1 MGSALPVGREVL
13 IPRQLSVA
21 IDEGGIRTASGMLPA
36 LLYTTEGLERHG
48 QREMVFAVIRTGAPA
63 PGYPLTMARTV
74 HQLAAEGRLVEAGDV
89 SVFGQP
95 GIDVDGR
102 VTGFVY
108 AAAPEDIP
116 STVRFERPP
125 LVALPLLA
133 GETAV
138 VQRFGHA
145 RVLSLLGAQE
155 RYYPHPWW
163 FRPGRAPVVD
173 DAEFRAATMLSKA
186 PAYNLPFLRV
196 VHIGDRLELT
206 ITAGDATSYIGGA
219 DEELEAF
226 EEALREAADVCAF
239 LPGLADVPQTYVWA
253 PGQQGPAAIVAPGG
267 ERSTRIGC
275 NFLLLVRGNVE
286 PTARQVEDGFAV
298 LLTGAMYA
306 RLRQA
311 VEAGRPIEIG
321 LPAGAVSTLAL
332 RLDPRPGPATRPVQA
347 VRPGPGTHTE
357 AVSLP
362 GPPRGD
368 GDLSGDGGSSGNGG
382 LSGSGGLSGD
392 GVRPAYVDPPVTA
405 AQLKSSTTSGAGV
418 DGRSSNGSG
427 SGGVADGGGMSGGGA
442 ISGGWGVSGDA
453 QRSSGAERFPVA
465 RRPEDSDQ
473 VGDQDRSRE
482 APGPP
487 YATLP
492 DSNRSLEA
500 DMPQDA
506 SRALKAARSG
516 DAVRPAVHPA
526 GPDPLRDGGRPLAE
540 SVHPGGSSARP
551 SSERYRTGE
560 LTIYHPPRAEDAER
574 LGRDADGRALRHV
587 DRGRIVLLTSEEQL
601 RRATT
606 AAELGDFI
614 DRARG
619 IVDRAFTGVRHGT
632 EELMVEFHLGPS
644 RPVAVRIMARPEAPP
659 RELQV
664 VLERQLLALRPPTI
678 RYTEVAFQ
686 LHLQLY
692 R

>member
-48 QREMVFAVIRTGAPA
+48 QREMVFAVIRTGTPA

-74 HQLAAEGRLVEAGDV
+74 HRLAAEGRLVEAGDV
-89 SVFGQP
+89 SVFNQP
-95 GIDVDGR
+95 GIDIDGR

-155 RYYPHPWW
+155 RYYPHPYW

-173 DAEFRAATMLSKA
+173 DTEFRAATMLSKA

-275 NFLLLVRGNVE
+275 NFLLLVRGTLE
-286 PTARQVEDGFAV
+286 PTARQIEDGFAV

-321 LPAGAVSTLAL
+321 LPAGAVRTIAL
-332 RLDPRPGPATRPVQA
+332 RLEPRRGPASRPVQA
-347 VRPGPGTHTE
+347 VRPGPGTQ
-357 AVSLP
+357 AAPLP
-362 GPPRGD
+362 ALPVGV
-368 GDLSGDGGSSGNGG
+368 DL
-382 LSGSGGLSGD
+382 
-392 GVRPAYVDPPVTA
+392 
-405 AQLKSSTTSGAGV
+405 GV
-418 DGRSSNGSG
+418 DGRSGSG
-427 SGGVADGGGMSGGGA
+427 L
-442 ISGGWGVSGDA
+442 
-453 QRSSGAERFPVA
+453 
-465 RRPEDSDQ
+465 
-473 VGDQDRSRE
+473 
-482 APGPP
+482 
-487 YATLP
+487 T
-492 DSNRSLEA
+492 
-500 DMPQDA
+500 
-506 SRALKAARSG
+506 
-516 DAVRPAVHPA
+516 AVPAVPA
-526 GPDPLRDGGRPLAE
+526 VAAQAAAD
-540 SVHPGGSSARP
+540 
-551 SSERYRTGE
+551 RYRTGE
-560 LTIYHPPRAEDAER
+560 LTIYRPPPAEDT
-574 LGRDADGRALRHV
+574 GRSGPDAVGRELRHV
-587 DRGRIVLLTSEEQL
+587 DRGRIVLLTPEEQV

-632 EELMVEFHLGPS
+632 EELMVEFRLGPS

-664 VLERQLLALRPPTI
+664 VLERQLLALRPPAI
-678 RYTEVAFQ
+678 RHSEVAFQ
-686 LHLQLY
+686 LHLQLF

>member
-48 QREMVFAVIRTGAPA
+48 QREMVFAVVRTGAPA
-63 PGYPLTMARTV
+63 PGYPLSMARTV
-74 HQLAAEGRLVEAGDV
+74 HRLAAEGRLVEAGDV
-89 SVFGQP
+89 SVFNQP
-95 GIDVDGR
+95 GIDIDGR

-116 STVRFERPP
+116 STVTFERPP

-206 ITAGDATSYIGGA
+206 ITAGDPTSYIGGA

-226 EEALREAADVCAF
+226 EEALREADDVCAF
-239 LPGLADVPQTYVWA
+239 LPGLADAPQTYVWT
-253 PGQQGPAAIVAPGG
+253 PGQRGPAAIVAPGG

-275 NFLLLVRGNVE
+275 NFLLLVRGTAA

-311 VEAGRPIEIG
+311 VEAGRSIEIG

-332 RLDPRPGPATRPVQA
+332 RLAPRPGPATRQVA
-347 VRPGPGTHTE
+347 EVRPGPGGHW
-357 AVSLP
+357 P
-362 GPPRGD
+362 
-368 GDLSGDGGSSGNGG
+368 SGNGG
-382 LSGSGGLSGD
+382 DGGD
-392 GVRPAYVDPPVTA
+392 G
-405 AQLKSSTTSGAGV
+405 G
-418 DGRSSNGSG
+418 NGG
-427 SGGVADGGGMSGGGA
+427 NGGGDGG
-442 ISGGWGVSGDA
+442 DH
-453 QRSSGAERFPVA
+453 
-465 RRPEDSDQ
+465 
-473 VGDQDRSRE
+473 
-482 APGPP
+482 
-487 YATLP
+487 
-492 DSNRSLEA
+492 
-500 DMPQDA
+500 
-506 SRALKAARSG
+506 KAG
-516 DAVRPAVHPA
+516 
-526 GPDPLRDGGRPLAE
+526 
-540 SVHPGGSSARP
+540 
-551 SSERYRTGE
+551 ERYRTGE
-560 LTIYHPPRAEDAER
+560 LTIYHPPRAEEAAPAT
-574 LGRDADGRALRHV
+574 ADGRTLRHV
-587 DRGRIVLLTSEEQL
+587 DRGKIVLLTPEEQL
-601 RRATT
+601 RQATT

-632 EELMVEFHLGPS
+632 EELMVEFRLGPS
-644 RPVAVRIMARPEAPP
+644 RPVGVRIMARPEAPP

-678 RYTEVAFQ
+678 RFTEVAFQ
-686 LHLQLY
+686 LHLRLY

>member
-48 QREMVFAVIRTGAPA
+48 QREMVFAVVRTGAPA
-63 PGYPLTMARTV
+63 PGYPLSMARTV
-74 HQLAAEGRLVEAGDV
+74 HRLAAEGRLVEAGDV
-89 SVFGQP
+89 SVFNQP
-95 GIDVDGR
+95 GIDIDGR

-116 STVRFERPP
+116 STVTFERPP

-206 ITAGDATSYIGGA
+206 ITAGDPTSYIGGA

-226 EEALREAADVCAF
+226 EEALREADDVCAF
-239 LPGLADVPQTYVWA
+239 LPGLADAPQTYVWT
-253 PGQQGPAAIVAPGG
+253 PGQRGPAAIVAPGG

-275 NFLLLVRGNVE
+275 NFLLLVRGTAE

-311 VEAGRPIEIG
+311 VEAGRSIEIG

-332 RLDPRPGPATRPVQA
+332 RLEPRPGPATRQVA
-347 VRPGPGTHTE
+347 EVRPGPGGHW
-357 AVSLP
+357 P
-362 GPPRGD
+362 
-368 GDLSGDGGSSGNGG
+368 SGNGG
-382 LSGSGGLSGD
+382 GGG
-392 GVRPAYVDPPVTA
+392 
-405 AQLKSSTTSGAGV
+405 
-418 DGRSSNGSG
+418 NGG
-427 SGGVADGGGMSGGGA
+427 DGGGNGG
-442 ISGGWGVSGDA
+442 DH
-453 QRSSGAERFPVA
+453 
-465 RRPEDSDQ
+465 
-473 VGDQDRSRE
+473 
-482 APGPP
+482 
-487 YATLP
+487 
-492 DSNRSLEA
+492 N
-500 DMPQDA
+500 
-506 SRALKAARSG
+506 
-516 DAVRPAVHPA
+516 A
-526 GPDPLRDGGRPLAE
+526 G
-540 SVHPGGSSARP
+540 
-551 SSERYRTGE
+551 ERYRTGE
-560 LTIYHPPRAEDAER
+560 LTIYHPPRAEEAAPAT
-574 LGRDADGRALRHV
+574 ADGRTLRHV
-587 DRGRIVLLTSEEQL
+587 DRGKIVLLTPEEQL
-601 RRATT
+601 RQATT

-632 EELMVEFHLGPS
+632 EELMVEFRLGPS
-644 RPVAVRIMARPEAPP
+644 RPVGVRIMARPEAPP

-678 RYTEVAFQ
+678 RFTEVAFQ
-686 LHLQLY
+686 LHLRLY
-692 R
+692 G

>member
-1 MGSALPVGREVL
+1 MIGPVGSALPVGREVL

-63 PGYPLTMARTV
+63 PGYPLSMARTV
-74 HQLAAEGRLVEAGDV
+74 HRLAAEGSLVEAGDV

-125 LVALPLLA
+125 LVALPLLG

-206 ITAGDATSYIGGA
+206 ITAGDPASYIGGA

-267 ERSTRIGC
+267 ERSKRIGC
-275 NFLLLVRGNVE
+275 NFLLLVRGTAE

-332 RLDPRPGPATRPVQA
+332 RLEPRPGLASRPAPG
-347 VRPGPGTHTE
+347 VRSGPGTRSG
-357 AVSLP
+357 AVPQP
-362 GPPRGD
+362 GAVAR
-368 GDLSGDGGSSGNGG
+368 SGTAADSSTASD
-382 LSGSGGLSGD
+382 SGTTAQPD
-392 GVRPAYVDPPVTA
+392 TTAPDTTAQPDRTAQVTA
-405 AQLKSSTTSGAGV
+405 AQ
-418 DGRSSNGSG
+418 
-427 SGGVADGGGMSGGGA
+427 
-442 ISGGWGVSGDA
+442 
-453 QRSSGAERFPVA
+453 P
-465 RRPEDSDQ
+465 
-473 VGDQDRSRE
+473 
-482 APGPP
+482 
-487 YATLP
+487 
-492 DSNRSLEA
+492 
-500 DMPQDA
+500 
-506 SRALKAARSG
+506 
-516 DAVRPAVHPA
+516 RPAVASVLDTPAEAVGGASLGAVPLQVDRRTERTTAGDDPVSADSTAGPATANRFRAAPQPSDPARSRGGPAPSPDDPRPVDGTQSLDGAPSVDGTRSLDGTRSVDGTRSLDGARPLGAGGSPAPA
-526 GPDPLRDGGRPLAE
+526 GGTRPVE
-540 SVHPGGSSARP
+540 T

-560 LTIYHPPRAEDAER
+560 LTIYRPPRADDLDR
-574 LGRDADGRALRHV
+574 SPRDADGRALRHV
-587 DRGRIVLLTSEEQL
+587 DRGRIVLLMSEEQL

-678 RYTEVAFQ
+678 RYAEVAFQ

>member
-1 MGSALPVGREVL
+1 MIGPVGSALPVGREVL

-48 QREMVFAVIRTGAPA
+48 QREMVFAVIRTGTPA

-74 HQLAAEGRLVEAGDV
+74 HRLAAEGRLVEAGDV
-89 SVFGQP
+89 SVFNAP
-95 GIDVDGR
+95 GIDIDGR

-108 AAAPEDIP
+108 AAAPEEIP

-133 GETAV
+133 GETTV

-163 FRPGRAPVVD
+163 FRPGRSPVVD

-196 VHIGDRLELT
+196 VHVGDRLELT

-275 NFLLLVRGNVE
+275 NFLLLVRGTLE
-286 PTARQVEDGFAV
+286 PTARQIEDGFAV

-321 LPAGAVSTLAL
+321 LPAGAVRTLAL
-332 RLDPRPGPATRPVQA
+332 RLEPRRGPASRPVQA
-347 VRPGPGTHTE
+347 VRPGPGTQ
-357 AVSLP
+357 AAPLP
-362 GPPRGD
+362 AAPPPD
-368 GDLSGDGGSSGNGG
+368 GA
-382 LSGSGGLSGD
+382 
-392 GVRPAYVDPPVTA
+392 P
-405 AQLKSSTTSGAGV
+405 GAG
-418 DGRSSNGSG
+418 
-427 SGGVADGGGMSGGGA
+427 
-442 ISGGWGVSGDA
+442 
-453 QRSSGAERFPVA
+453 P
-465 RRPEDSDQ
+465 
-473 VGDQDRSRE
+473 
-482 APGPP
+482 
-487 YATLP
+487 
-492 DSNRSLEA
+492 
-500 DMPQDA
+500 
-506 SRALKAARSG
+506 AA
-516 DAVRPAVHPA
+516 
-526 GPDPLRDGGRPLAE
+526 
-540 SVHPGGSSARP
+540 
-551 SSERYRTGE
+551 ERYRTGE
-560 LTIYHPPRAEDAER
+560 LTIYRPPPAEEADRSGPDA
-574 LGRDADGRALRHV
+574 GGRALRHV
-587 DRGRIVLLTSEEQL
+587 DRGRIVLLTAEEQV

-606 AAELGDFI
+606 PAELGDFI

-632 EELMVEFHLGPS
+632 EELMVEFRLGPS

-664 VLERQLLALRPPTI
+664 VLERQLLALRPPAI
-678 RYTEVAFQ
+678 RHSEVAFQ
-686 LHLQLY
+686 LHLRLS

>member
-1 MGSALPVGREVL
+1 MIGPVGSALPVGREVL

-48 QREMVFAVIRTGAPA
+48 QREMVFAVIRTGTPA

-74 HQLAAEGRLVEAGDV
+74 HRLAAEGRLVEAGDV
-89 SVFGQP
+89 SVFNQP
-95 GIDVDGR
+95 GIDIDER

-163 FRPGRAPVVD
+163 FRPGRSPVVD

-275 NFLLLVRGNVE
+275 NFLLLVRGTLE
-286 PTARQVEDGFAV
+286 PTARQIEDGFAV

-321 LPAGAVSTLAL
+321 LP
-332 RLDPRPGPATRPVQA
+332 
-347 VRPGPGTHTE
+347 E
-357 AVSLP
+357 AHKP
-362 GPPRGD
+362 
-368 GDLSGDGGSSGNGG
+368 
-382 LSGSGGLSGD
+382 
-392 GVRPAYVDPPVTA
+392 
-405 AQLKSSTTSGAGV
+405 
-418 DGRSSNGSG
+418 
-427 SGGVADGGGMSGGGA
+427 
-442 ISGGWGVSGDA
+442 
-453 QRSSGAERFPVA
+453 
-465 RRPEDSDQ
+465 
-473 VGDQDRSRE
+473 
-482 APGPP
+482 
-487 YATLP
+487 
-492 DSNRSLEA
+492 
-500 DMPQDA
+500 
-506 SRALKAARSG
+506 
-516 DAVRPAVHPA
+516 
-526 GPDPLRDGGRPLAE
+526 
-540 SVHPGGSSARP
+540 
-551 SSERYRTGE
+551 
-560 LTIYHPPRAEDAER
+560 
-574 LGRDADGRALRHV
+574 
-587 DRGRIVLLTSEEQL
+587 
-601 RRATT
+601 
-606 AAELGDFI
+606 AAE
-614 DRARG
+614 
-619 IVDRAFTGVRHGT
+619 
-632 EELMVEFHLGPS
+632 
-644 RPVAVRIMARPEAPP
+644 
-659 RELQV
+659 
-664 VLERQLLALRPPTI
+664 
-678 RYTEVAFQ
+678 
-686 LHLQLY
+686 
-692 R
+692 